1 MNDEGGGGDCGGSGS
16 SKQIFLFDY
25 RDSGMWFRKQQ

>member
-1 MNDEGGGGDCGGSGS
+1 MDKMNDEGGGGDCGGSGS

-25 RDSGMWFRKQQ
+25 RDSGM